1 MARSGSKRGASAVP
15 TEAQQRM
22 LKQLQNVTADLE
34 RMTNSAGWDRQIMR
48 DLLAGARVL
57 EEQAREIGIPER
69 WIAHVRAQ
77 GNAGTRWSAWQ
88 QLPAGRAEAR
98 EQQLA
103 RLHAQVDQLFEMTA
117 VATIYRDNLGWIA
130 PLPAERFDEFQRLQ
144 WLRVTMVAR
153 ALNVTSAEVG
163 TRWSNNA
170 QRWTALLEATRSAGP
185 SELFKRWKS
194 YTTAVAVAHAR
205 TRYHALRMAGL
216 DPAGA
221 PTPPHP
227 HELNEAAETA
237 WRTTN
242 SANNVRGAEPPTT
255 AGSDRGARIAEAI
268 EAAAPEHTGADVPD
282 TDSATL
288 APTPQITQSQPEIE
302 P

>member
-1 MARSGSKRGASAVP
+1 
-15 TEAQQRM
+15 
-22 LKQLQNVTADLE
+22 
-34 RMTNSAGWDRQIMR
+34 MTDSAGWDRQIMR
-48 DLLAGARVL
+48 DLLAGAQVL
-57 EEQAREIGIPER
+57 EEQAPEIGIPER

-77 GNAGTRWSAWQ
+77 GNAGNRWSGWQ

-117 VATIYRDNLGWIA
+117 AATIYRDNLGWIA
-130 PLPAERFDEFQRLQ
+130 PLPAERFEEFQRLQ
-144 WLRVTMVAR
+144 WLRVAMVAR

-205 TRYHALRMAGL
+205 ARYQALRMAGL

-227 HELNEAAETA
+227 NELNQAAETA
-237 WRTTN
+237 WRTAN
-242 SANNVRGAEPPTT
+242 SADSVRGAGPSTT
-255 AGSDRGARIAEAI
+255 ADGDRGARIAEAI
-268 EAAAPEHTGADVPD
+268 EAAAPEQSEADVPD
-282 TDSATL
+282 ADSA
-288 APTPQITQSQPEIE
+288 APATTPQIAQPQPEIE